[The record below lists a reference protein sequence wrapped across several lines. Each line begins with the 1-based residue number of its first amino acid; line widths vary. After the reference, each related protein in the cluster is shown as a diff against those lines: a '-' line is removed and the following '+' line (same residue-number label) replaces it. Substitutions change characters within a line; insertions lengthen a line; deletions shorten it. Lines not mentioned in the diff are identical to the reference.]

1 MERSRIEAVISSV
14 LAEKEAFLVDL
25 EINEGNVINAFV
37 DTDAGIKI
45 NELKM
50 INRAIEGALDREQED
65 FALTV
70 SSPGLDRPLK
80 LHRQYANN
88 VGRWVKVKA
97 NEAGTVKGQ
106 LKQVQDET
114 ITVEVP
120 AKKKKESATMVEIPF
135 TDIVETKIQVRF

>member
-25 EINEGNVINAFV
+25 E
-37 DTDAGIKI
+37 I

-97 NEAGTVKGQ
+97 N
-106 LKQVQDET
+106 
-114 ITVEVP
+114 
-120 AKKKKESATMVEIPF
+120 
-135 TDIVETKIQVRF
+135 

>member
-80 LHRQYANN
+80 LHRQYTNN
-88 VGRWVKVKA
+88 IGRWVKVKA

-106 LKQVQDET
+106 LKQVQEET
-114 ITVEVP
+114 IMVEVP